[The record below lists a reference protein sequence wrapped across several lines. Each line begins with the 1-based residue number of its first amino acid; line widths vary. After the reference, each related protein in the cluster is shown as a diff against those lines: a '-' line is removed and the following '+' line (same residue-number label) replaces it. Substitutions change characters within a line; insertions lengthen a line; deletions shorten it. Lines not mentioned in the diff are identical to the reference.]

1 MSSKRKG
8 EVWIIVAVAIC
19 APTIGTAALTRD
31 RHNVPPQ
38 KSVKVTRAGI
48 VQKALALGAIEPRRE
63 VAVKSKSS
71 GVVGALFV
79 AVGDSVREEQPLMEI
94 RPDPTPLE
102 LAEAKRN
109 EELAAIEFANGA
121 QELRRQQQLHAKGL
135 VSQQDYERLQRQYDE
150 AELRHKIARERLA
163 LLEKGKVR
171 IADAEVETVI
181 RAPIG

>member
-19 APTIGTAALTRD
+19 ALTIGTAALTRD

-121 QELRRQQQLHAKGL
+121 QELRRQQ
-135 VSQQDYERLQRQYDE
+135 DYERLQRQYDE